1 MKERLLKSFSN
12 IRKKNEKSFYSA
24 LFLSFFA
31 ISIISTLLLTAFL
44 TVNFFNS
51 ISSSTKRYNS
61 QLLEE
66 TNYTID
72 QMQENIDL
80 LTASLLS
87 NDTITAFLSLTS
99 TENTNIPVLA
109 SREVNSQLTT
119 LSYLDSIYLYN
130 AEMDLLYASN
140 SGYQQNPSDFENQ
153 TTIARIYDKNFI
165 DTYEGQPVPSGEIL
179 TYYIFDTYSP
189 NPGRKSAIIINVKT
203 STLTDSIVS
212 MKRFTDK
219 TKSNFLLLDSDMTYL
234 AGVLNDDISSQKN
247 WVNHALKSITSEKNL
262 DSSYIEVNGT
272 TYFLTHTDKNIYDW
286 NLYNLLP
293 ARILFQDI
301 LKTALFGL
309 LIWIVTLIFIQ
320 FICQR
325 FARRLNEPIEQLT
338 THLKEIHNN
347 SGKTTTTTFKTK
359 EFKNIVSSVSSL
371 LKNNEQLRLIQQKSR
386 YSLTQSSLNDFVDN
400 RQIAPASFDLQKL
413 DHLNIRYLIEDKL
426 CMVVFKLDNYHSYLT
441 ERNPDDLWAIQF
453 SIVNIIEELAS
464 THFKCNA
471 FSRNDDKFV
480 LLVSCASET
489 DLVAFEDKL
498 VLLIQDIQKKTETY
512 LHLTMTAAYS
522 IVFQGGDKF
531 PVIYQR
537 VRHSLLLKMRYGHN
551 AIIDPYQIDEVL
563 IEPFQLS
570 NKVTNQLFSHL
581 ANGRLEDAWDSYIKL
596 TENLFCYDYDEITAT
611 LIYLAHGI
619 YGHFIEKYPMLKDSA
634 SSDVKAFLTQLEYA
648 EVSED
653 IQHLTRTFFE
663 MICSAV
669 QQIKETSAED
679 ELAVVAEKIAQIITE
694 QYSDSSLCLA
704 AIADKIGFS
713 PNYTG
718 QIFKQYAQ
726 KSVAQ
731 YLLEVRME
739 KIAHYLQTTSLPLN
753 RILGNV
759 GLELN
764 NYFYTR
770 FKNYFGMPLSE
781 YRQQFQNTEKKE

>member
-1 MKERLLKSFSN
+1 M
-12 IRKKNEKSFYSA
+12 
-24 LFLSFFA
+24 
-31 ISIISTLLLTAFL
+31 LTAFL

-87 NDTITAFLSLTS
+87 NDTIASFLSLTS

-109 SREVNSQLTT
+109 SHVVNNQLTT
-119 LSYLDSIYLYN
+119 LPYLDSIYLYN

-234 AGVLNDDISSQKN
+234 AGVLNDDISSKKN
-247 WVNHALKSITSEKNL
+247 WVNHTLKSITSEKNM
-262 DSSYIEVNGT
+262 DSSYIEVDDT
-272 TYFLTHTDKNIYDW
+272 TYFLTHTDKNIYGW

-347 SGKTTTTTFKTK
+347 RDKTTTFKTK

-400 RQIAPASFDLQKL
+400 RHIAPASFDLQKL
-413 DHLNIRYLIEDKL
+413 DHLNIRYLTEDKL
-426 CMVVFKLDNYHSYLT
+426 CMVIFKLDNYHSYLAEHNT
-441 ERNPDDLWAIQF
+441 DDLWAIQF

-464 THFKCNA
+464 TQFKCNA

-498 VLLIQDIQKKTETY
+498 VLLIQNIQKNIETY
-512 LHLTMTAAYS
+512 LHFTMTAAYS
-522 IVFQGGDKF
+522 IIFQGCDKF

-537 VRHSLLLKMRYGHN
+537 VRHSLLLKMCYGHN

-570 NKVTNQLFSHL
+570 NRATNQLFGCL

-611 LIYLAHGI
+611 LIYLAHSI
-619 YGHFIEKYPMLKDSA
+619 YGDFIEKYPMLKDSA
-634 SSDVKAFLTQLEYA
+634 TPALKTFLAHLEYA
-648 EVSED
+648 EIRDD
-653 IQHLTRTFFE
+653 IQYLTRTFFE
-663 MICSAV
+663 MLCSAV
-669 QQIKETSAED
+669 QQLKETTAKDS
-679 ELAVVAEKIAQIITE
+679 LAVVAEKIAQIITE
-694 QYSDSSLCLA
+694 QYADSSLCLA
-704 AIADKIGFS
+704 TIAEEIGFS

-731 YLLEVRME
+731 YLIEVRME
-739 KIAHYLQTTSLPLN
+739 QVAQYLQTSTLPLN
-753 RILGNV
+753 KILENV

-770 FKNYFGMPLSE
+770 FKKYFGMSLNE
-781 YRQQFQNTEKKE
+781 YRQQFQNTEKNE